1 MRAVAIP
8 MILLMLSASFAGCTS
23 GDPDGDDTSGID
35 MEILNQMIDDNLQ
48 DFINNTTI
56 VVNNHYHNN
65 TTNNVDSSDN
75 SVSNYNGSGGV
86 SDSTMYMFT
95 VSWDRMDTL
104 LPMNPYTDL
113 MSISPNHS
121 EMPDPQDSTLL
132 YHRSYNGQMIEMR
145 LTCMEYLSFSEFS
158 TQNWEQWIEENY
170 GYGPS
175 GESNEVASSMNYWYV
190 YGNFKSDFEDQCG
203 ISEDSWINSA
213 NWQPTSQETLFEVNL
228 EMGTA
233 MSIEV
238 IPTYI
243 DVDINCD
250 DDFGTGLQGNGTNTQ
265 FIGGQA
271 NCLVTGS
278 TQGLWEISSE
288 GYVYDE
294 NGSRI
299 REYNAY
305 VFDWQVRYHD
315 IAPADFAVYF
325 ILHDVEVYNLED

>member
-1 MRAVAIP
+1 

-23 GDPDGDDTSGID
+23 GDPDGDGTSGID
-35 MEILNQMIDDNLQ
+35 MEILNEMIDDNLQ
-48 DFINNTTI
+48 DFINNTSVT
-56 VVNNHYHNN
+56 VNQEIHYHNN

-145 LTCMEYLSFSEFS
+145 LTCMEYVSFYEFS
-158 TQNWEQWIEENY
+158 TPSWEQWIEENY

-175 GESNEVASSMNYWYV
+175 GESNDVASSMYYWYAH
-190 YGNFKSDFEDQCG
+190 GHFREHFEDQCG
-203 ISEDSWINSA
+203 VD
-213 NWQPTSQETLFEVNL
+213 NWYTTLRETLFEVNL

-250 DDFGTGLQGNGTNTQ
+250 DDFGTGLQGNGTETQ

-278 TQGLWEISSE
+278 TQGHWNMNAN
-288 GYVYDE
+288 YARDE
-294 NGSRI
+294 NGSLI
-299 REYNAY
+299 EEYSAW
-305 VFDWQVRYHD
+305 VVDWQVNYLH

-325 ILHDVEVYNLED
+325 TLHDVEVYNLED

>member
-1 MRAVAIP
+1 MNAKMNAIA
-8 MILLMLSASFAGCTS
+8 MTLLMIVSALAGCTS
-23 GDPDGDDTSGID
+23 GDPDGDDNSGID
-35 MEILNQMIDDNLQ
+35 MEILNEMIDDNLQ
-48 DFINNTTI
+48 DFINNTSVTI
-56 VVNNHYHNN
+56 NNHYYNN
-65 TTNNVDSSDN
+65 TTNNVDSSDS

-95 VSWDRMDTL
+95 VSWDRVDTL
-104 LPMNPYTDL
+104 LLMNPYTDL
-113 MSISPNHS
+113 MSLSNHS

-145 LTCMEYLSFSEFS
+145 LTCMEYVSFSEFS
-158 TQNWEQWIEENY
+158 TPSWEQWIEENY

-175 GESNEVASSMNYWYV
+175 GEADDVASSMYYWYN
-190 YGNFKSDFEDQCG
+190 YGNFRDLLRDQCG
-203 ISEDSWINSA
+203 ISDWLTT
-213 NWQPTSQETLFEVNL
+213 PRETLFEVNL

-233 MSIEV
+233 MSIQV

-243 DVDINCD
+243 EVDINCD
-250 DDFGTGLQGNGTNTQ
+250 DDFGTGIQGNGTDTQ

-278 TQGLWEISSE
+278 TQGSWGIHEQ

-305 VFDWQVRYHD
+305 VVDWQVRYSS

-325 ILHDVEVYNLED
+325 TLHDVEVYNLED